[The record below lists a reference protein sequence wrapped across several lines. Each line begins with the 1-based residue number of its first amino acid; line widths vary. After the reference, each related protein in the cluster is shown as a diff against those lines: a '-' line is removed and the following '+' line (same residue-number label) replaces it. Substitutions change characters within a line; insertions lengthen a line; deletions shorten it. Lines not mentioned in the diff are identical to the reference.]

1 MGVRERGVW
10 GPPRL
15 WGLSHQEDG
24 AGSKKRRVAGRP
36 LLGTKWGHRV
46 GGCVFEFGTRGIWE
60 AGRGFPGWAVERG
73 KNRRRGEQG
82 DEGKQQ
88 RQGAGVPQGDSEH
101 QGWCF
106 ETHRRRLRD
115 KGRAAIDG
123 ISSIT
128 GESDQERTNLVNDRG
143 ATSVPFHRSRGS
155 RAGWPGCAVPQ
166 TFVPHRRTSH
176 TLDGSFS

>member
-1 MGVRERGVW
+1 MEQVRRNAGWLGGRFWAPSGDIGLVGVCLSLGLGEPGRLGGVSQAGLWREERTGDVGSREMRGN
-10 GPPRL
+10 
-15 WGLSHQEDG
+15 S
-24 AGSKKRRVAGRP
+24 
-36 LLGTKWGHRV
+36 
-46 GGCVFEFGTRGIWE
+46 
-60 AGRGFPGWAVERG
+60 RG
-73 KNRRRGEQG
+73 KEQGSRRGTAST
-82 DEGKQQ
+82 
-88 RQGAGVPQGDSEH
+88 R
-101 QGWCF
+101 GWCF

-143 ATSVPFHRSRGS
+143 ATSVPFRRSRGS